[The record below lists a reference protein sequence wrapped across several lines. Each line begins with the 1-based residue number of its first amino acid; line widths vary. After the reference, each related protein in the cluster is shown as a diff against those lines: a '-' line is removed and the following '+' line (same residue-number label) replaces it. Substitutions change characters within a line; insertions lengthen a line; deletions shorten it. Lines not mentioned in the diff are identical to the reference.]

1 MSINT
6 DVLQSALVETVT
18 KSADFSLPQ
27 WDELPDLEL
36 YMDQVITLISKY
48 LNFFGVS
55 DGGKPV
61 TSSMIN
67 NYVKLGTIPPP
78 QKKRYSRIHLAYLLV
93 VCTLKQTLDM
103 STIKRLIPVGIDENA
118 VKQLYTSFV
127 RNQNKAFALLSD
139 TLKRMAKPV
148 LTDEPSGETAADL
161 VMQIAASA
169 NIFKLLTEKITAP
182 VDNKN
187 TDGNK

>member
-1 MSINT
+1 M
-6 DVLQSALVETVT
+6 LQSALVETVT

-182 VDNKN
+182 ADNEN

>member
-6 DVLQSALVETVT
+6 DTFQAAFAETVT
-18 KSADFSLPQ
+18 ESADFSLPK

-55 DGGKPV
+55 DSGKPV

-103 STIKRLIPVGIDENA
+103 STIKRLIPIGIDEES
-118 VKQLYTSFV
+118 VKQLYNSFV
-127 RNQNKAFALLSD
+127 QNQNKAFAFLTD
-139 TLKRMAKPV
+139 TVKKMAKPV
-148 LTDEPSGETAADL
+148 LADESDGETAADL

-182 VDNKN
+182 TDTEN
-187 TDGNK
+187 TDKDK

>member
-6 DVLQSALVETVT
+6 DALQSAVAETVT
-18 KSADFSLPQ
+18 KSADFSLPK
-27 WDELPDLEL
+27 WNELPDLEL

-55 DGGKPV
+55 DGGKRV
-61 TSSMIN
+61 TPSMIN

-78 QKKRYSRIHLAYLLV
+78 QKKRYSRIHLAYLLI

-103 STIKRLIPVGIDENA
+103 STIKRLIPVGIDEGA
-118 VKQLYTSFV
+118 VEQLYNSFV
-127 RNQNKAFALLSD
+127 VNQNKAFAFLTD
-139 TLKRMAKPV
+139 TLQRMAKPV
-148 LTDEPSGETAADL
+148 LTDAPGGGTAADL

-182 VDNKN
+182 ADAENTNENK
-187 TDGNK
+187 

>member
-6 DVLQSALVETVT
+6 DTFQAAFAETVT
-18 KSADFSLPQ
+18 ESADFSLPK

-55 DGGKPV
+55 DSGKPV

-103 STIKRLIPVGIDENA
+103 STIKRLIPIGIDEES
-118 VKQLYTSFV
+118 VKQLYNSFV
-127 RNQNKAFALLSD
+127 QNQNKAFAFLTD
-139 TLKRMAKPV
+139 TVKKMAKPV
-148 LTDEPSGETAADL
+148 LADESDGETAADL

-182 VDNKN
+182 KDTEN
-187 TDGNK
+187 TDKDK